1 MMIPI
6 AGMIAWSNNLSYII
20 HDKELDLLTIHRR
33 SCPNPVFHNE
43 SRSNPI
49 SPVVGLSARNEDI
62 VIPRLELAPAH
73 IITSRVEAENAV
85 KRRDVTAESAAK
97 ILTDVDALA
106 VMKVASEPVDCESAQ
121 AYIDVAE
128 RNKAVVR
135 ARSHVEMLIH
145 GCDCSGLVLPR
156 FASSVSDFVES

>member
-1 MMIPI
+1 M
-6 AGMIAWSNNLSYII
+6 
-20 HDKELDLLTIHRR
+20 
-33 SCPNPVFHNE
+33 
-43 SRSNPI
+43 
-49 SPVVGLSARNEDI
+49 GLSARNEDI

-156 FASSVSDFVES
+156 FASSVSDFVGELAWCEHSADLLFLTKRLSLSNDIFNFDKQARRLVKLNFEQRPRPIKT